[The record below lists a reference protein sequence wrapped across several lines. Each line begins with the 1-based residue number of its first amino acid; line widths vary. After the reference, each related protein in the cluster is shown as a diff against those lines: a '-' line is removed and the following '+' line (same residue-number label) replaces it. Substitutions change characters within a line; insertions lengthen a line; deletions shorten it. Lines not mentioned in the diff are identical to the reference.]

1 MAVYRRIYR
10 PYAGRITAERTR
22 FLVLTKYSL
31 KTLFDSRLLLAFFVA
46 CNIPFLFFLLAIY
59 LSHSPAAQA
68 LLNMKGAILTI
79 DNFFFVRFLF
89 FQGTLCFL
97 MTSLVGPGLVSID
110 LSNDALPLYFSRPF
124 SRTEYVLGKVT
135 VLALLLS
142 AITWVPGLILFALQA
157 DLAGWE
163 WFSKF
168 YWVSGSIMLGSIIWI
183 ALLSLMSLA
192 LSGWVKWKIAASALM
207 LGVFFA
213 LAGFGEAINAV
224 LRTNWG
230 KLLNLGHLIGVIWL
244 ALFRL
249 NYGTMR
255 RDFADLPLWAAWAML
270 ISITGFSLLML
281 NRRLKA
287 KEVVR

>member
-1 MAVYRRIYR
+1 
-10 PYAGRITAERTR
+10 
-22 FLVLTKYSL
+22 
-31 KTLFDSRLLLAFFVA
+31 
-46 CNIPFLFFLLAIY
+46 
-59 LSHSPAAQA
+59 
-68 LLNMKGAILTI
+68 
-79 DNFFFVRFLF
+79 
-89 FQGTLCFL
+89 
-97 MTSLVGPGLVSID
+97 
-110 LSNDALPLYFSRPF
+110 
-124 SRTEYVLGKVT
+124 
-135 VLALLLS
+135 
-142 AITWVPGLILFALQA
+142 LQA
-157 DLAGWE
+157 DLAGWD

-255 RDFADLPLWAAWAML
+255 RGFADLPLWAAWAML